1 MAKKLENKNCPF
13 KHAKKIYYEGSEH
26 FDLKIKKN
34 NRLYRYGYKMM
45 IYWAFKTKQRKNK
58 FGGKSDFFFFVAI

>member
-1 MAKKLENKNCPF
+1 MQ
-13 KHAKKIYYEGSEH
+13 KKIYYEGSEH

-45 IYWAFKTKQRKNK
+45 IY
-58 FGGKSDFFFFVAI
+58 